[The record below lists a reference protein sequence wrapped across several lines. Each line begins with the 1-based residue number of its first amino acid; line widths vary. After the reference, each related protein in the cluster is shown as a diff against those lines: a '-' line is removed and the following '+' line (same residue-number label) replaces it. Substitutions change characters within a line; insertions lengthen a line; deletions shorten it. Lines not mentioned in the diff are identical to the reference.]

1 MTENPEDVSEA
12 IKKLKIDTSEL
23 SAAALALMKNH
34 LAEFQEGLKRTEELA
49 RQGAGELS
57 EDAEAAREQ
66 PLTAMMKAA
75 GAGFLVGWLI
85 RNGKFFTT
93 EEAEEMGHHEGEQE
107 TVRQLRQKIET
118 MQADIA
124 ALTNAAGEEL
134 QNMAETLR
142 MKYEST
148 SKAARDYV
156 TENPV
161 KTSLAA
167 GIAGVA
173 LGFLLHTI
181 WRQHEGRTH

>member
-1 MTENPEDVSEA
+1 MTEDPEEVSEA

-23 SAAALALMKNH
+23 SAAALALMKNR
-34 LAEFQEGLKRTEELA
+34 LDEFQQGLERTEELA
-49 RQGAGELS
+49 KDGAGELS
-57 EDAEAAREQ
+57 ANAEAAREQ
-66 PLTAMMKAA
+66 PVTAVMKAA

-85 RNGKFFTT
+85 RNGKLFASK
-93 EEAEEMGHHEGEQE
+93 EAEEMGHHEGEQE
-107 TVRQLRQKIET
+107 TIRQLRQKIET

-134 QNMAETLR
+134 QNMAEMLR
-142 MKYEST
+142 MKYEKT
-148 SKAARDYV
+148 SRAARDYV

-161 KTSLAA
+161 KTSLVA
-167 GIAGVA
+167 GVAGVA